1 MRLISGIF
9 RSLWYMLVVQVI
21 FVAGLV
27 GAWFLDPARTMQM
40 GLTDLPFWFGF
51 IFKAFY
57 SHKWWMSACIF
68 LFFFAIHLFKMKL
81 LFKTVRF
88 ILLAV
93 LIGGA
98 IFFIFYSIVMVIF
111 LLIISVCVWLASDDV
126 TYIGTDWTGRTYIR
140 RGRKF

>member
-1 MRLISGIF
+1 MRLISGVF
-9 RSLWYMLVVQVI
+9 RSLWYTLVVQVI

-40 GLTDLPFWFGF
+40 ELTDLPFWFGF

-57 SHKWWMSACIF
+57 SHNWWMSACIF

-88 ILLAV
+88 VLLTV

-98 IFFIFYSIVMVIF
+98 IFLIYYSIIMVVF
-111 LLIISVCVWLASDDV
+111 LLIISACVWLASDDV
-126 TYIGTDWTGRTYIR
+126 TYISTDWTGRTYIC